1 MSPKFSALLILIIL
15 DKAGSFV
22 RPPMVTFN
30 PNWDKIFTTESLTM
44 SCNVRS
50 PIPADMSYTWFKNNN
65 LIHRGQSFV
74 IRNAKQVNSGNYQCK
89 GTNTNLSDPVKL
101 IVSHDYV
108 ILQSP
113 LYIHEGD
120 DVNLRCH
127 HYPGYSGRETIFY
140 KDNGVIRNWG
150 SDPEFRIYNIYLG
163 GSRGYKCT
171 KEVYHH
177 LGYYQHSGGTSIPM
191 KEIFTTPEIKV
202 TPLPVTE
209 GDNVTVT
216 CHTNVS
222 PYRPETELQFAFY
235 KDMQNVQS
243 FNSSNQYRL
252 QSAKVE
258 NSGRYYCEAKTVSG
272 RIIVKSSKMLNIELN
287 AIFTQPEI
295 IMTPNEITEGDNMTL
310 TCHTERSKLI
320 LDIGLE
326 FAFYRDGQNVQE
338 FRLSDRYEVQSIELK
353 HSGNYSCEVRAS
365 TKNITRSSEELYIQI
380 QELFSKPNIEMIP
393 DVDIERN
400 QTILTCNTIVMRNDI
415 ELQFAFYK
423 NGQKIQEF
431 GSSHQ
436 YVIPSTQLED
446 PGNYYC
452 EVRSSRNGVKK
463 RSEELPVG
471 QQGNTGLLTILLP
484 LALVLLLLL
493 VAILVTLFICSKHHS
508 VKTHEPTTE
517 PTSSSDCHVQP
528 EISYS
533 VLTMFPMSQNTPL
546 TASENQENNVTYAIV
561 KPRSRRQPAADP
573 DSIYQNT

>member
-1 MSPKFSALLILIIL
+1 
-15 DKAGSFV
+15 
-22 RPPMVTFN
+22 MVTFN

-50 PIPADMSYTWFKNNN
+50 PIPADTRYTWYKDNN
-65 LIHRGQSFV
+65 LIHTGQTFV
-74 IRNAKQVNSGNYQCK
+74 IRNAKRDNSGNYQCK

-101 IVSHDYV
+101 IVSNDFV
-108 ILQSP
+108 ILQAP

-120 DVNLRCH
+120 DVTLRCH
-127 HYPGYSGRETIFY
+127 HYPTYYGRETIFY
-140 KDNGVIRNWG
+140 KDNDVIRNWV
-150 SDPEFRIYNIYLG
+150 SDPEFRIYKINLG

-171 KEVYHH
+171 KEVYHN
-177 LGYYQHSGGTSIPM
+177 LIYYRHSGETSIPM
-191 KEIFTTPEIKV
+191 KELFTTPEIKV
-202 TPLPVTE
+202 TPLPVAE

-216 CHTNVS
+216 CHSNVS

-235 KDMQNVQS
+235 KDTQNVQS
-243 FNSSNQYRL
+243 FNSSNQYGL
-252 QSAKVE
+252 QCAKVE
-258 NSGRYYCEAKTVSG
+258 NSGRYHCEAKTVSG
-272 RIIVKSSKMLNIELN
+272 RIIVKKSKMLNIELN

-295 IMTPNEITEGDNMTL
+295 IMTPNEMTEGDNMTL

-320 LDIGLE
+320 PDTGLE

-353 HSGNYSCEVRAS
+353 HSGSYSCEVRAS
-365 TKNITRSSEELYIQI
+365 TKNVTRSSEELYIQI

-436 YVIPSTQLED
+436 YVIQSTQLED

-452 EVRSSRNGVKK
+452 EVRISRNGVKK
-463 RSEELPVG
+463 RSEALTVG
-471 QQGNTGLLTILLP
+471 QQGEYDPVVIQNMTRVILSGFLLI
-484 LALVLLLLL
+484 
-493 VAILVTLFICSKHHS
+493 IIFLFIFYHIKFIKSL
-508 VKTHEPTTE
+508 EPVNKG
-517 PTSSSDCHVQP
+517 SR
-528 EISYS
+528 
-533 VLTMFPMSQNTPL
+533 
-546 TASENQENNVTYAIV
+546 A
-561 KPRSRRQPAADP
+561 PRL
-573 DSIYQNT
+573 